1 MKETKTVQL
10 WTERGEAL
18 RERMAADPAYRPWE
32 VYPRPRLVRVQ
43 KASIDLVSFSELQ
56 NKLAE
61 YNGDGRVSVLDT
73 TAIQRMIASR

>member
-1 MKETKTVQL
+1 MPL
-10 WTERGEAL
+10 GRAHI
-18 RERMAADPAYRPWE
+18 
-32 VYPRPRLVRVQ
+32 PRKQFIRLGDVNFDGKVDITDATLIQ